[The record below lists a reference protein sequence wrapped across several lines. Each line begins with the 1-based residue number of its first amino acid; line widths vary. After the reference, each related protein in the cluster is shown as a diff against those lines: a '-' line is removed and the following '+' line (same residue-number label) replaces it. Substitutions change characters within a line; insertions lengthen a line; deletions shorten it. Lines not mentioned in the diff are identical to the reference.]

1 MCGHSGQL
9 SVNYCTNVWIPN
21 LIGSFKIKYMIS
33 CIPTRI
39 PLVYDGILQYWF
51 GFGFYTPQTWRGSW
65 ECKNSNK
72 MTCSWTL
79 KSPEATAVAT
89 LLVGEITDCIHS
101 QDNSSMCSQQDCSKC
116 SVCQDSLP
124 VWPAAVE
131 CNYYIP
137 LRHGKLGR
145 GSRHIFLSLLLLPP
159 EIKKKTAG
167 SWD

>member
-9 SVNYCTNVWIPN
+9 SVNYSTNVWIPN
-21 LIGSFKIKYMIS
+21 SIGSFKIKYMIS

-51 GFGFYTPQTWRGSW
+51 GFGFYTPQARWGSW
-65 ECKNSNK
+65 ECKNSIK
-72 MTCSWTL
+72 TTCSWTL

-89 LLVGEITDCIHS
+89 LL
-101 QDNSSMCSQQDCSKC
+101 DNSSMCSQRDCSKC
-116 SVCQDSLP
+116 SVRRDSLP

-145 GSRHIFLSLLLLPP
+145 GSSCIYLSLLLLPP
-159 EIKKKTAG
+159 EKKRRRLAHET
-167 SWD
+167 SCLLT